1 MARIN
6 GMLGSLD
13 ANQGDMLLGW
23 DTDEFPVNIYD
34 ATLTLYEVLKND
46 GLGKGGINFDAK
58 VRRPSFEP
66 EDLFLAHIAGMDTYA
81 KGLKVAAKL
90 IEDRVFD
97 DFIEK
102 RYSSFKE
109 GVGAEIVSGKATLA
123 SLSEYALNNE
133 QPRKN
138 ESGRQEMLKSLLNQ
152 YILAE

>member
-1 MARIN
+1 
-6 GMLGSLD
+6 
-13 ANQGDMLLGW
+13 
-23 DTDEFPVNIYD
+23 
-34 ATLTLYEVLKND
+34 
-46 GLGKGGINFDAK
+46 
-58 VRRPSFEP
+58 
-66 EDLFLAHIAGMDTYA
+66 MDTYA